1 MVQLHLGPRY
11 SKSVAAIGAIAQL
24 GEHLPCKQEVI
35 GSIPI
40 GSTLIL
46 NEVKDP
52 MQFSKSKDFFSECSQ
67 NMFSVI
73 KILQ

>member
-1 MVQLHLGPRY
+1 MVQLHLGPRNF
-11 SKSVAAIGAIAQL
+11 KCVAAIGAIAQL

-40 GSTLIL
+40 GSTYLIL

-52 MQFSKSKDFFSECSQ
+52 MQKEKSLAVKFSRFTF
-67 NMFSVI
+67 
-73 KILQ
+73 ILSIVL